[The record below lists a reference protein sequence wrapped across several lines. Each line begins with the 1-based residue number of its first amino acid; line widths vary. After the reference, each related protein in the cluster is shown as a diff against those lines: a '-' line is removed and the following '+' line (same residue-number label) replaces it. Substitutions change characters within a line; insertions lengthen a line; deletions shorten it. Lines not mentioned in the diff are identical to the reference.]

1 MRWNHLTC
9 SLGAVSQLAGD
20 VEFPFGAFGHQLQ
33 GFHPT
38 RDYLADAEC
47 GRLAAL
53 DGAVEQRS
61 VNQRTFVVALY
72 LVGSFGISAC
82 VAFVDNFVLEPACLL
97 YTSPSPRD

>member
-1 MRWNHLTC
+1 MRRNHLTC
-9 SLGAVSQLAGD
+9 SLGAVSQLAGN

-61 VNQRTFVVALY
+61 VNQCAFVVALY
-72 LVGSFGISAC
+72 LV
-82 VAFVDNFVLEPACLL
+82 VALA
-97 YTSPSPRD
+97 